1 MRRFVFTIVAATA
14 FVVGVPTMGT
24 NVSAAPIAAPG
35 TPDNMNMVE
44 RVQFIWLGHNYCWYD
59 DAWNGAGWYWCG
71 YAFNRGNGWGGGFG
85 WHNWHGGHAGGH
97 GGGMGGGGMGGGGMG
112 GGGMGGGGLGGGGM
126 GGGGMGGG
134 GMGMMSDIRT
144 KHDIVLL
151 GHLDNGLGFYRFSYN
166 GSDKAYVGVVAQEVQ
181 AIRPDAVARG
191 KDGYLRVYYDRL
203 GFPMQT
209 WKEWVD
215 SGDRKSVV

>member
-1 MRRFVFTIVAATA
+1 MRRFAFTIVAATA
-14 FVVGVPTMGT
+14 FVIGVPTMGT

-97 GGGMGGGGMGGGGMG
+97 GGGH
-112 GGGMGGGGLGGGGM
+112 
-126 GGGGMGGG
+126 GG

-166 GSDKAYVGVVAQEVQ
+166 GSAKAYVGVVAQEVQ

-215 SGDRKSVV
+215 SGEKIPVTTTSIRQ